1 MGADQKDRAVQFAPG
16 EQLSIVGL
24 RIGGRLMK
32 RGAALPK
39 TSPGSIPRSGTGS
52 APPPREKPMST
63 EDDSREAQRGV
74 AGMAP
79 GSRKELAGARL
90 HEDGRGARADRTGDR
105 AAAAAG
111 ADEIVPGSCMSP
123 LVVKAAITAVEGLTL
138 AKPLSNRQVPHR

>member
-52 APPPREKPMST
+52 APPPREKRPMST

-79 GSRKELAGARL
+79 DSRKELAGARL

-111 ADEIVPGSCMSP
+111 ADEIAPGCARRKKFSCADC
-123 LVVKAAITAVEGLTL
+123 VVLPRVFRG
-138 AKPLSNRQVPHR
+138 R